1 MKQSTWIENAEVKK
15 KERAKSLK
23 SLRKGFER
31 IIFFLCESG
40 IFDLLQVKGGD
51 TGRDNRATEEVR
63 KKERGRW
70 SLQKFPEAAPLIYRC
85 FLGLIVDTVV
95 P

>member
-1 MKQSTWIENAEVKK
+1 MNNNAKVKK

-40 IFDLLQVKGGD
+40 IFDLLQVN
-51 TGRDNRATEEVR
+51 TGRENRATEELR
-63 KKERGRW
+63 KEERGHW
-70 SLQKFPEAAPLIYRC
+70 SLKKFPEAAPLIRRC
-85 FLGLIVDTVV
+85 FLGLIVDTMVS
-95 P
+95 